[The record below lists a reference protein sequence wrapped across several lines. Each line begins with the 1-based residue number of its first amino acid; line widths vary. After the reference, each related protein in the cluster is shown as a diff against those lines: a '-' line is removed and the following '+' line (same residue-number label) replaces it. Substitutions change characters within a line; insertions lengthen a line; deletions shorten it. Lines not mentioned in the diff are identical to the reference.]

1 MTTPPTTA
9 GWYPDPDGSGGQ
21 RYWDGAAWTDQPP
34 DAPDTSDASEETA
47 AWPSELPPWPE
58 DMEMPSWEE
67 AGKADPVAD
76 VEDPVVEESPA
87 EDSPA
92 EDVAVDDSAVEDDA
106 AETPVVEESTDPPE
120 DPAEPIVA
128 ADESDASS
136 EQTTNVV
143 QLLDQPTAVVKLP
156 EPPGA
161 VAPTFPPPPSSVP
174 AFAVAAPSDSGSPS
188 SPLKGYLAGVGALLV
203 VLVGVLV
210 WAFAFADPG
219 PDSTETTGAGG
230 TSETAGTSDPTTDSA
245 DPADATADGPTAAGG
260 QTLDG
265 EVAIT
270 NNGIEVT
277 PTVTAA
283 DNDLLTKT
291 ASGEFVVV
299 RLTLLNNGQ
308 LPATFL
314 ADQQV
319 LTAGGQTYNTETE
332 STFYLGGISA
342 VLYPGQPID
351 VAFAYD
357 VPPGTAP
364 ESLLVH
370 GDLASEGAVIELG

>member
-34 DAPDTSDASEETA
+34 DAAGPSDGSEETA

-58 DMEMPSWEE
+58 DMEMPSWED
-67 AGKADPVAD
+67 AGKAEPAAD
-76 VEDPVVEESPA
+76 VEEPAVAESEDPAVE
-87 EDSPA
+87 
-92 EDVAVDDSAVEDDA
+92 DSAVEDS
-106 AETPVVEESTDPPE
+106 AEPSE
-120 DPAEPIVA
+120 DPAEPVVP
-128 ADESDASS
+128 ADEPDASS
-136 EQTTNVV
+136 EQKTTVV
-143 QLLDQPTAVVKLP
+143 PLLDQPTAAVTLP
-156 EPPGA
+156 EPPA
-161 VAPTFPPPPSSVP
+161 APTFPPPSDVP
-174 AFAVAAPSDSGSPS
+174 AFAAAAPSEAGAPS
-188 SPLKGYLAGVGALLV
+188 NPLKKYLAGVGALLV

-210 WAFAFADPG
+210 WAFAFADRG
-219 PDSTETTGAGG
+219 TDSTEATGAGE
-230 TSETAGTSDPTTDSA
+230 TSETAGTSAPATDSA
-245 DPADATADGPTAAGG
+245 DPAGTTAEGPQAAGG

-299 RLTLLNNGQ
+299 RLTLLNNGE

-342 VLYPGQPID
+342 VLYPGQPVD